1 MAWPPASQVVSLLDR
16 LDAYTSS
23 RVFLS
28 LAGEF
33 GRYFAAG
40 LIALGVDFSLYV
52 ALKELA
58 GWHYLASAT
67 VAFCT
72 GLVTI
77 YFFSILWVFQERG
90 IRRKTHEFALF
101 AVIGIAGLGLTV
113 GALYVLTEIFGLD
126 YRFSKVVSTG
136 LVFLFNFGCRKFF
149 LFHKRNHGRNP
160 SVPDR
165 L

>member
-1 MAWPPASQVVSLLDR
+1 MSLLER

-23 RVFLS
+23 KVFLT

-40 LIALGVDFSLYV
+40 ILALGVDFSLYV
-52 ALKELA
+52 ALTELA

-67 VAFCT
+67 AAFCT

-77 YFFSILWVFQERG
+77 YFFSILWVFRERG
-90 IRRKTHEFALF
+90 LRRKTHEFALF

-113 GALYVLTEIFGLD
+113 GALYLLTEIFGLD
-126 YRFSKVVSTG
+126 YRFSKIVSTG

-149 LFHKRNHGRNP
+149 LFGKRNNGGNP
-160 SVPDR
+160 SAPDR